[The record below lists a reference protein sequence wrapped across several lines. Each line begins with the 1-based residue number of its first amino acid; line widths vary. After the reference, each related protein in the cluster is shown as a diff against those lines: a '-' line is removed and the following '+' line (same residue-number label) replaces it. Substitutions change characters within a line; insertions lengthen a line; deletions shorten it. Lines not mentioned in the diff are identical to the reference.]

1 MFDSLERLATLKV
14 LEYRLAEAPVADV
27 AVGVIEDSK
36 REERKA
42 TIWARSSSPSLRE
55 RFLLFFVKNRRAKEE
70 GSFPTF
76 ERDRRTRKISIKHLA
91 VLRIKI
97 WFVS

>member
-1 MFDSLERLATLKV
+1 M
-14 LEYRLAEAPVADV
+14 ADV

-36 REERKA
+36 REEGKA

-55 RFLLFFVKNRRAKEE
+55 RFLLFFVENRRAKE

-76 ERDRRTRKISIKHLA
+76 ERENEEN
-91 VLRIKI
+91 
-97 WFVS
+97 